1 MTITREKDKIMT
13 YISSNNLTQVLTQG
27 GMSSVYTVN
36 FTKENGDQRT
46 ITGVLVKPIDGP
58 LGTNV
63 ALMTD
68 EGYKSFNTGRVVSI
82 TVETN

>member
-1 MTITREKDKIMT
+1 MTITNTHETNTILPVEAVGGT
-13 YISSNNLTQVLTQG
+13 LVEG
-27 GMSSVYTVN
+27 GMSEVYTVK
-36 FTKENGDQRT
+36 FIKEDLSLRT

-68 EGYKSFNTGRVVSI
+68 DGYKSFNTGRVVSI
-82 TVETN
+82 TKESN

>member
-1 MTITREKDKIMT
+1 MT
-13 YISSNNLTQVLTQG
+13 YISSNDLTEVLTQG
-27 GMSSVYTVN
+27 GMSSVYTVD
-36 FTKENGDQRT
+36 FTKENGDQRR

-82 TVETN
+82 TQESN

>member
-1 MTITREKDKIMT
+1 MT
-13 YISSNNLTQVLTQG
+13 YISSNDLTEVLTQG
-27 GMSSVYTVN
+27 GISSVYTVD
-36 FTKENGDQRT
+36 FTKENGDQRS

-82 TVETN
+82 TQEITNDT

>member
-1 MTITREKDKIMT
+1 MT

>member
-1 MTITREKDKIMT
+1 MTIT
-13 YISSNNLTQVLTQG
+13 NTQEFASYLSLKSIAQVFTEG
-27 GMSSVYTVN
+27 GTSGVYTVD
-36 FTKENGDQRT
+36 FTKENGDPRT

>member
-27 GMSSVYTVN
+27 GMSSVYTVD
-36 FTKENGDQRT
+36 FTKENGDERT

-82 TVETN
+82 TKENT